1 MKFKTSYYLLFFLL
15 LFFSGCS
22 TIYDILKNV
31 ENNFNTPK
39 KVIKIKNPIKEN
51 VELSALW
58 VGHVTVL
65 LQINDKVIITDPF
78 LNNNIAEIQK
88 RIVEAGIDV
97 NDLDKCDIILLSHSH
112 FDHLQLES
120 LKMLNTKFPT
130 AKLVF
135 PQGLEEF
142 LPDYSFEL
150 ISMKK
155 AKEQNKIYTGE
166 VKYIDGVKITTV
178 AAFHWGGRYGLD
190 GLIWGEDAYTGFI
203 IEYKGITVYF
213 AGDTSYDDYFYKWLG
228 ENYHINLSIIP
239 IGPCTECTE
248 TDKPGRHLYPKGA
261 LKVLE
266 DTKSIFMIPVHY
278 GTIIEKSHPDKPAE
292 ILKLLIK
299 EDIKSKDRVK
309 ILKIGE
315 QIILKEKNKNN

>member
-1 MKFKTSYYLLFFLL
+1 MFKNI
-15 LFFSGCS
+15 G
-22 TIYDILKNV
+22 
-31 ENNFNTPK
+31 NNFNTPE
-39 KVIKIKNPIKEN
+39 KVVKIKNPIKDN

-65 LQINDKVIITDPF
+65 LQIFDKVIITDPY

-88 RIVEAGIDV
+88 RVVETGIEI

-112 FDHLQLES
+112 FDHLQLGS
-120 LKMLNTKFPT
+120 LKILSEKFPY

-135 PQGLEEF
+135 PLGLEEF
-142 LPDYSFEL
+142 LPDYSFDL
-150 ISMKK
+150 IPMRK
-155 AKEQNKIYTGE
+155 AEEQNKIYTGE

-228 ENYHINLSIIP
+228 DNYNIDLSIIP
-239 IGPCTECTE
+239 IGPCTDCTE
-248 TDKPGRHLYPKGA
+248 TDKPGRHLYPKGS

-266 DTKSIFMIPVHY
+266 DTKSEVMIPVHY
-278 GTIIEKSHPDKPAE
+278 GTIIEKSHPDKPVE

-299 EDIKSKDRVK
+299 EDVNSNNRVK

-315 QIILKEKNKNN
+315 QIILK